1 MKQQLKTKGAIAHL
15 AHLAPLYVVLSLP
28 IQLIFVEPH

>member
-1 MKQQLKTKGAIAHL
+1 MKQQLKTTGAI

-28 IQLIFVEPH
+28 IQLIFVEPR